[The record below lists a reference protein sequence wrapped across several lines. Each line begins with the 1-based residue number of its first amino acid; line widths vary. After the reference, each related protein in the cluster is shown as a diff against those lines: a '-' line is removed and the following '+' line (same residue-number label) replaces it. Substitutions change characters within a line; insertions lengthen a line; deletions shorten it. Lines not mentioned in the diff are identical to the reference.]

1 MMSIEQFE
9 LILCDTYEFD
19 LCAPKSTFPITDFK
33 DISYLRWAI
42 DELEEYILCRLYPGI
57 DDSIE
62 GFIDIVTEFI
72 EEMNTYS
79 KLNPRT
85 SKMFSIARDMATDI
99 QELLVAME

>member
-1 MMSIEQFE
+1 MMSITQFE
-9 LILCDTYEFD
+9 WLLRDTYEFD

-62 GFIDIVTEFI
+62 GFIDIITDFV
-72 EEMNTYS
+72 EEMDTYS
-79 KLNPRT
+79 RLNPQT
-85 SKMFSIARDMATDI
+85 SKMFSIARDTGSDI
-99 QELLVAME
+99 CESLIAMK